1 MALASCLHV
10 WLCACIFKCLCRGKS
25 SKWNELSR
33 EEGAHMAVVISALSV
48 FSHQA
53 LCIWVKKRRRR
64 RRLIWKPI
72 RRVRPFSNYTEI
84 ILIASESCRA
94 LNFISLL
101 LFAYECLSHKPTP
114 DAPSF
119 PSFFLTRFTLLSIK
133 FSLKISFYAHATVS
147 LHLGLLSKECEGLFL
162 SVLGVC
168 TCVCL

>member
-1 MALASCLHV
+1 MLNVFSSPPRCKTKNMKWYKLHAHGHTPQYNKKQGKLLIMALASCLHV

-101 LFAYECLSHKPTP
+101 LFAYEWMPPPSPLFSWLASPYCLL
-114 DAPSF
+114 SF
-119 PSFFLTRFTLLSIK
+119 P
-133 FSLKISFYAHATVS
+133 
-147 LHLGLLSKECEGLFL
+147 
-162 SVLGVC
+162 
-168 TCVCL
+168 